1 MRLFAALAVTCAVN
15 TKPMKTCSALAH
27 TVSQAQTAMSTLL
40 STHANMAE
48 LVLWT
53 PVVVAIIA
61 FDTDCVT
68 PIAFTHKVGCANPA
82 SPRARLAFD
91 LLDAAGGDGVAK
103 LRLGVAVLLFIA
115 PHPKPAS
122 GLAKV
127 FLLFATR
134 HEWILWGTDR
144 TVAFRRVPATR
155 ADR

>member
-1 MRLFAALAVTCAVN
+1 
-15 TKPMKTCSALAH
+15 
-27 TVSQAQTAMSTLL
+27 
-40 STHANMAE
+40 MAE

-53 PVVVAIIA
+53 PVVVLIIA
-61 FDTDCVT
+61 FDTVYVT
-68 PIAFTHKVGCANPA
+68 PIAFTHKVGCACLG
-82 SPRARLAFD
+82 PRARLAFD

-103 LRLGVAVLLFIA
+103 LRLGVAVPLFTA